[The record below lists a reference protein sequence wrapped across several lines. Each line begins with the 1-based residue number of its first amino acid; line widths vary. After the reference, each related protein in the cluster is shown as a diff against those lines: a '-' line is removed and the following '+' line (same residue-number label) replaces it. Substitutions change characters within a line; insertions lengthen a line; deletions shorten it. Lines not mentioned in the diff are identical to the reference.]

1 MRRAPATFWAGLFLT
16 AGFVA
21 VAVLAPWIAPW
32 PPVEQDLYGG
42 LSGPG
47 PEHLLGQDRLG
58 RDILSRIMSGARVSL
73 LVGLVTV
80 SISTVT
86 GSIIGAASGYI
97 GGKVDGVVMRV
108 LDVFLAF
115 PGLLLAVAVMAVMG
129 PSLMNVII
137 ALSLMGWTSFA
148 RLARG
153 QVLSLRER
161 EYVLAAES
169 IGAGA
174 ARVIGRHLLPNLA
187 GPVIVEA
194 TFGVASAI
202 IAEAGLSFL
211 GLGVQP
217 PTPSLGAMLSEGRQF
232 LLVAPHLITFPGLAI
247 MMVVMG
253 VNFLG
258 DGLRDLLDPRRG
270 S

>member
-1 MRRAPATFWAGLFLT
+1 MRRAPVTLWAGLFLT

-32 PPVEQDLYGG
+32 PPSEQDLYGG
-42 LSGPG
+42 LNGPG

-73 LVGLVTV
+73 MVGLVTV
-80 SISTVT
+80 SISAVT
-86 GSIIGAASGYI
+86 GSIIGAASGYA
-97 GGKVDGVVMRV
+97 GGRLDGIVMRV

-174 ARVIGRHLLPNLA
+174 ARIILRHLLPNLA
-187 GPVIVEA
+187 GPLIVEA

-232 LLVAPHLITFPGLAI
+232 LLVAPGLIIFPGLAI
-247 MMVVMG
+247 MMIVMG

-270 S
+270 A